1 MNTNARISIILLVCI
16 TIATFAIVTISKS
29 ATLDSLNILSSVKTS
44 FSDSKQYI
52 LKDIDVVNSGCNYI
66 TSSLTPKKDQS
77 MVTTIS
83 SFAPELDNH
92 LTFLESKKI
101 ITNKIMSD
109 AILDIDNDTL
119 IVTSKSLSSRFD
131 VMYESLAQVSI
142 PTQESIDNLKSNL
155 KKETQ
160 VGGEIALGGLKWYID
175 NQNNSLQ
182 YLINYFNTQR
192 EQVANNSIKSEY
204 AKAEVKAILVDI
216 DKQFKEV
223 MDKIIERTQYSIKE
237 IRSGYGQVISTT
249 VSQTDCVFLLNDYED
264 VTTTINVPIIR
275 QFVCDTMFD
284 KEYTTINYNNG
295 TCYLYK

>member
-1 MNTNARISIILLVCI
+1 MNINARISITLLVCI

-29 ATLDSLNILSSVKTS
+29 ATPDSLNILSSVKTS
-44 FSDSKQYI
+44 FSDSKQYV
-52 LKDIDVVNSGCNYI
+52 LTDIDIVNNGCNYI

-77 MVTTIS
+77 KVTTIK
-83 SFAPELDNH
+83 SFAPELENH
-92 LTFLESKKI
+92 LTFLKSKKI

-109 AILDIDNDTL
+109 EILDIDNDTP
-119 IVTSKSLSSRFD
+119 IVTSKSLSTRFD

-192 EQVANNSIKSEY
+192 EQVSNNSIKSEY

-237 IRSGYGQVISTT
+237 ISSGYGQVISTSVT
-249 VSQTDCVFLLNDYED
+249 PTDCVFLLNDYED
-264 VTTTINVPIIR
+264 VTTTISVPLIR